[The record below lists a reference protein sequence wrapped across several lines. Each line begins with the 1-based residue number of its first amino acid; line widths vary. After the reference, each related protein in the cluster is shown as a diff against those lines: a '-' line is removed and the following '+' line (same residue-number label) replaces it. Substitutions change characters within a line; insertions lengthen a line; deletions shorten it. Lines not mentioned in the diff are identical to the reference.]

1 MNLKY
6 LIVKPQAINAQLRQE
21 MFQLMDFHYANTF
34 PDDFIR
40 DLYNKSDVI
49 LLFDSKSDELVG
61 FSTQH
66 IFPFKISGEEILVL
80 FSGDTIIRKEYWGSL
95 QLSIAFGE
103 LMTDAIND
111 NPDKE
116 FYWMLNPKGARTFKF
131 LPVYFIEYYPNNEI
145 PTPERIKRIMDT
157 LAYDLFPNRYDSKHG
172 VIRALPKGQY
182 LRKEFHQSEI
192 TRNKALKS
200 FFSLNP
206 GYINGDELVCLTR
219 LSYDNIRPFIKK
231 VLIRAFQIQMD

>member
-6 LIVKPQAINAQLRQE
+6 QIVKPQAINDQLRQE

-34 PDDFIR
+34 PDDFTR

-103 LMTDAIND
+103 LMINAIND

-131 LPVYFIEYYPNNEI
+131 LPVYFIEYYPNHEI
-145 PTPERIKRIMDT
+145 PTPERIKRIIDA
-157 LAYDLFPNRYDSKHG
+157 LGYHLYPERYDSKYG

-182 LRKEFHQSEI
+182 LRKKFHQSKI
-192 TRNKALKS
+192 TRNKAINNFL
-200 FFSLNP
+200 SLNP

-231 VLIRAFQIQMD
+231 VLIRAFQIKTY

>member
-6 LIVKPQAINAQLRQE
+6 QIEKPQVINAQLRDE
-21 MFQLMDFHYANTF
+21 MYKLMDFHYANTF

-40 DLYNKSDVI
+40 DLNNKSDVI
-49 LLFDSKSDELVG
+49 LLFDSKSNELVG
-61 FSTQH
+61 FSTQI
-66 IFPFKISGEEILVL
+66 IFPFKIAGKEILVL

-103 LMTDAIND
+103 LMTDAILS
-111 NPDKE
+111 NPDKD
-116 FYWMLNPKGARTFKF
+116 FWWMLNPKGARTFKF
-131 LPVYFIEYYPNNEI
+131 LPVYFIEYYPNHEI
-145 PTPERIKRIMDT
+145 STPDHIRQIMDA
-157 LAYDLFPNRYDSKHG
+157 LGYHLYPDRYDSSHG

-192 TRNKALKS
+192 TSNKAINS

-206 GYINGDELVCLTR
+206 GYTKGDELVCLTR
-219 LSYDNIRPFIKK
+219 LSFDNIHPFIKK
-231 VLIRAFQIQMD
+231 VLVRAFQLKID